1 MQQPCLGLKQ
11 IWNGFW
17 GWNNKHQETEVLF
30 SRNQLLY
37 AILRGGN
44 GQGFLA
50 SKYPFVPFFT
60 TPHQDSRGYSRSKPW
75 NTLKHFAVG
84 QHQFEDLA
92 KKHHLITNN
101 WIRLNY
107 FQNVNSFC
115 IMVPDPCI
123 HSNLLQFESWLRWT
137 RAVSASLIRNLRHWL
152 VPNGLW
158 KNESVGDRQLRQG
171 SILYIHTHIYIYI
184 YIFVCLYKIKSYIY
198 YMCIDRYI

>member
-1 MQQPCLGLKQ
+1 MVFEAETISIKKLRCCSAEISCCTLYYVLGTDRVFLLQ
-11 IWNGFW
+11 NTPSCRSSQ
-17 GWNNKHQETEVLF
+17 HQ
-30 SRNQLLY
+30 R
-37 AILRGGN
+37 
-44 GQGFLA
+44 
-50 SKYPFVPFFT
+50 
-60 TPHQDSRGYSRSKPW
+60 QDSRGYSRSKPW
-75 NTLKHFAVG
+75 NTLKRFAIG

-158 KNESVGDRQLRQG
+158 KKWVDWG
-171 SILYIHTHIYIYI
+171 S
-184 YIFVCLYKIKSYIY
+184 SA
-198 YMCIDRYI
+198 